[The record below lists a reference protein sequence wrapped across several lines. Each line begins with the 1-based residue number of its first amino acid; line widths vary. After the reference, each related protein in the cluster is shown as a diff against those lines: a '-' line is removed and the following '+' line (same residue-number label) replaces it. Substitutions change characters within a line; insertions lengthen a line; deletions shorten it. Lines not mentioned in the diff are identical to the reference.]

1 MSQCTNVGGNTRNY
15 YNVCFRNMIIG
26 IAGILLL
33 CGPAFAADQAMT
45 AAVLDLDAKE
55 GISQGVVSTIT
66 DYLRTQLVN
75 TNRFNIVTRE
85 NMDQV
90 LKEQNFQLSGCTS

>member
-1 MSQCTNVGGNTRNY
+1 
-15 YNVCFRNMIIG
+15 MIIG

-33 CGPAFAADQAMT
+33 CGPAFAADQAMTAADQAMT